1 MEELLRIQHL
11 IEDHVGVPLVLHG
24 KGGPGRD
31 DNQARDRDLEI
42 FAHKRRRVRV
52 AGEPCRP

>member
-11 IEDHVGVPLVLHG
+11 IEDLCTLVLHG

-31 DNQARDRDLEI
+31 DRDRDLEI
-42 FAHKRRRVRV
+42 FAHKLRRVRV

>member
-11 IEDHVGVPLVLHG
+11 IEDLCTASFG

-42 FAHKRRRVRV
+42 FAHKLRRVRV